1 MGNVHEV
8 SDSKYYI
15 NRQHRVEF
23 YVQQFFFEILSLY
36 PVLYYN
42 VRFVVMNID

>member
-23 YVQQFFFEILSLY
+23 YVQQFFFRNFVPISRA
-36 PVLYYN
+36 VL
-42 VRFVVMNID
+42 